1 MKGPRSARVAEEIRE
16 ELATILAGEADDPRL
31 RAATVNSVEVSS
43 DLRRARV
50 LLASPGPEHDPKDV
64 LRAVRKAAGY
74 LRHQLAQILNL
85 RRMPELV
92 FEFDAGAQNAERIE
106 TLLGRITKGKG
117 RALSG
122 ILIVGLLWSAIAL
135 RSEEP
140 PKPERYEA
148 SASIMGSV
156 YRIAAFGPKR
166 GVLASVI
173 GAAFDEG
180 RRIDAVLSNYR
191 EDSELSGINRRAAAE
206 AVEVT
211 PEMGALLAKCLDYS
225 RVSDGA
231 FDVTVGPLMKLW
243 GFYRGDGKV
252 PGSYAIARARRT
264 IGYQNIEY
272 DAAKRTVRFKTSGVE
287 IDPGGIGKGYA
298 VDRMAAILRDAGIG
312 SAMISA
318 GSSSMYAIGAPPD
331 EPRGWHVRIRDP
343 KDADVTAAE
352 LYLKDQSL
360 STSGSYE
367 KFFVA
372 DGKTY
377 SHIMDP
383 RTGMPSEGVVAVSVL
398 APKTLDSEA
407 WTKAFF
413 VNGVEWSRR
422 NRPKDFFVFLCSSGG
437 RCGWVGAQPA
447 ALVPGSAHINQECD

>member
-50 LLASPGPEHDPKDV
+50 LLAPVVSGHDPKDV

-74 LRHQLAQILNL
+74 LRHQLAVILNL
-85 RRMPELV
+85 RRMPELL
-92 FEFDAGAQNAERIE
+92 FEFDQGARNAERIE
-106 TLLGRITKGKG
+106 TLLGRISKGKG
-117 RALSG
+117 STLTG
-122 ILIVGLLWSAIAL
+122 LLIVAILWPALTL
-135 RSEEP
+135 RSEEA

-180 RRIDAVLSNYR
+180 RRIDGFLSNYR
-191 EDSELSGINRRAAAE
+191 DESELSGINRGAAAE

-211 PEMGALLAKCLDYS
+211 PEMGALLAKCLEYS
-225 RVSDGA
+225 RVSEGA

-243 GFYRGDGKV
+243 GFYRGEGKV
-252 PGSYAIARARRT
+252 PSSYAIARARRT
-264 IGYQNIEY
+264 IGYRNIVY
-272 DAAKRTVRFKTSGVE
+272 DAAKGTVSFRTSGVE

-298 VDRMAAILRDAGIG
+298 VDRMAAILRAAGIG
-312 SAMISA
+312 AAMISA
-318 GSSSMYAIGAPPD
+318 GSSSMYAIGTPPD

-343 KDADVTAAE
+343 KDANVTAAE

-372 DGKTY
+372 GGKTY

-437 RCGWVGAQPA
+437 GCGWIGAT
-447 ALVPGSAHINQECD
+447 PGEAVER